1 MRKYTEH
8 AFPGA
13 WQRAEAQE
21 VALFVRKLF
30 LGSAPLRAGGG
41 PKRLKH
47 IPAARVRE
55 DPPQETAK
63 QLSSG

>member
-30 LGSAPLRAGGG
+30 LGSAPLRAGGRTQEIKAHSCCSGEGG
-41 PKRLKH
+41 PS
-47 IPAARVRE
+47 PGN
-55 DPPQETAK
+55 
-63 QLSSG
+63 S